1 MLYPLITTQIAMP
14 KKFSLHARSALLAL
28 LLVFSSFSVF
38 AQKSVTGKVTN
49 KAGGQ
54 PIVGATVL
62 VKGSTTV
69 SLTNNDGVFSI
80 NAGGKDVLVV
90 SVVGFETQEQA
101 VAGKSDFTFSLTE
114 TTSQLNE
121 VLVTGYSAQ
130 RKKDITGSVSVVN
143 VKDLKAVP
151 AGSPEQMLQ
160 GRASGLNVI
169 TSGQPGS
176 GSNIRIRGITSFG
189 NVDPLVVVDGV
200 QGSLSNLNVSEI
212 ESIQV
217 LKDAGAASIYGVRG
231 ANGVI
236 VVTTK
241 KGKSGR
247 ANVTYDAY
255 IGTQRPASGNPFNLL
270 NTQGMADLTWLAFKN
285 SGQAQNH
292 PQYGSGATPIIPDY
306 ILNGSNA
313 GIVGSISPA
322 DLAKY
327 NISDFNKGIYQIV
340 AANKVG
346 TNWFSEIFK
355 PAGIQSHTVTASGGN
370 DKNTYL
376 FSMNYFNQQGTLMG
390 TYLKRYSVRA
400 NTTFNINNNIRV
412 GENLYMFNRDNP
424 QIGNQSEGNAI
435 SMAYRE
441 QPIIPVFDINGGFA
455 GTAAKGLGNAQNP
468 VANQARTFEN
478 KGNSWDI
485 QGNVFGEVDFLKH
498 FTART
503 TFGGTMSNFY
513 YYNYGYRTYENAEN
527 NGSNSFS
534 ENAGYNR
541 QWTWT
546 NTLKYSNVF
555 ADKHAVTVLAG
566 SEAVE
571 SYGRG
576 VGGGSLGFF
585 TDNPTYR
592 TLNGGSSGF
601 TNYSYAYAN
610 SIFSIFGKLD
620 YAYNDKY
627 LLSATVRR
635 DGSSRFGPDKR
646 YGIFPSFALG
656 WRISREDFMKDVKW
670 IDDLK
675 IRGSWGKLGNQAN
688 VDPSNAFS
696 QYGSSAGNSFYDING
711 TSTSSTQGFYATRI
725 GNPKTG
731 WEEDILTNF
740 GFDAQLFKNKVD
752 LTVEYYEKKINGLLF
767 SDQAPATVGGAAL
780 PNVNIGDIQNKGWD
794 ASLTYHGTASKDL
807 KFDVGVIFT
816 TYKSNITNIPGDYF
830 EAGGSRIGN
839 FVRNSVGNPI
849 GSFYGYD
856 VIGLFQDAA
865 DVTKSPVQDGAK
877 AGRFKYRD
885 ANGDNKISDADR
897 VFFGNPNPDFTLGL
911 NLGASYKD
919 WDFSTFL
926 YGSFGNDVINYVRY
940 WTDFYPSFQGAKSLD
955 ALNNSWLPTRTN
967 TKVPIAENDASFSTN
982 QVPNSYYMENGSY
995 LRCKSMILGYTMP
1008 SNQLKKFGI
1017 QKLRLY
1023 VQAANLFTITKY
1035 TGLDP
1040 ELSGSNA
1047 AFGIDYGN
1055 YPNNQKNFNIGVNV
1069 TF

>member
-1 MLYPLITTQIAMP
+1 MP
-14 KKFSLHARSALLAL
+14 TRINLLVRSYLLAL
-28 LLVFSSFSVF
+28 FLVFFSFNVF
-38 AQKSVTGKVTN
+38 AQKSVTGKVTG
-49 KAGGQ
+49 KANGL
-54 PIVGATVL
+54 PIAGATVQ
-62 VKGSTTV
+62 VRGTTV
-69 SLTNNDGVFSI
+69 VSLSNNDGVFTI
-80 NAGGKDVLVV
+80 NVPGEKSVLIV
-90 SVVGFETQEQA
+90 SVVGYETIEQS
-101 VAGKSDFTFSLTE
+101 VTGKNNFSFSLVE

-189 NVDPLVVVDGV
+189 NVDPLVIVDGV

-231 ANGVI
+231 SNGVI

-247 ANVTYDAY
+247 ASVTYDAY
-255 IGTQRPASGNPFNLL
+255 IGTQKPASGNPFNLL
-270 NTQGMADLTWLAFKN
+270 GTQGMADLTWLALKN
-285 SGQAQNH
+285 SGQTLTH
-292 PQYGSGATPIIPDY
+292 PQYGSGASPVIPDY
-306 ILNGSNA
+306 ILAGSAA
-313 GIVGSISPA
+313 GIVGTSGATDPNLYS
-322 DLAKY
+322 L
-327 NISDFNKGIYQIV
+327 DFNKGIYQIV
-340 AANKVG
+340 KANKTG
-346 TNWFSEIFK
+346 TDWFHEIFS
-355 PAGIQSHTVTASGGN
+355 PATIQSHTVTASGGN
-370 DKNTYL
+370 EKNTYL

-390 TYLKRYSVRA
+390 TYLKRYSARV
-400 NTTFNINNNIRV
+400 NTTFNIKNNIRV
-412 GENLYMFNRDNP
+412 GENLYIFNRDNP

-441 QPIIPVFDINGGFA
+441 QPIIPVYDINGGFA

-468 VANQARTFEN
+468 VAGQVRSFEN

-485 QGNVFGEVDFLKH
+485 QGNIYAEVDFLDH

-503 TFGGTMSNFY
+503 TYGGTLSNFY
-513 YYNYGYRTYENAEN
+513 YYYYGFRTYENAEN

-555 ADKHAVTVLAG
+555 GKHAVTVLAG
-566 SEAVE
+566 VEAIE
-571 SYGRG
+571 AYGRG
-576 VGGGSLGFF
+576 VGGGALGYF
-585 TDNPTYR
+585 TDNPNFRVLST
-592 TLNGGSSGF
+592 GSSGF
-601 TNYSYAYAN
+601 TNYSYAYQN
-610 SIFSIFGKLD
+610 SLYSQFAKAD
-620 YAYNDKY
+620 YAFNDKY

-646 YGIFPSFALG
+646 YGIFPSFAAG
-656 WRISREDFMKDVKW
+656 WRISREKFMTDVKW

-696 QYGSSAGNSFYDING
+696 QYGGSPGTSYYDING
-711 TSTSSTQGFYATRI
+711 TSTGSVQGFRATRI

-740 GFDAQLFKNKVD
+740 GIDAILFKNKVD
-752 LTVEYYEKKINGLLF
+752 LSIEYYQKKINGLLF
-767 SDQAPATVGGAAL
+767 TDQAPATVGGAAL
-780 PNVNIGDIQNKGWD
+780 PNVNIGDIQNKGVD
-794 ASLTYHGTASKDL
+794 ASVTYHGTASKDV
-807 KFDVGVIFT
+807 KYDVGLIFT
-816 TYKSNITNIPGDYF
+816 TYRSNITNIPGDYF
-830 EAGGSRIGN
+830 DAGGSRIGN
-839 FVRNSVGNPI
+839 FVRNRVGNPI
-849 GSFYGYD
+849 GSFFGYD
-856 VIGLFQDAA
+856 VVSLFQDAA
-865 DVTKSPVQDGAK
+865 DVAKSATQDGAK
-877 AGRFKYRD
+877 PGRFKYRD
-885 ANGDNKISDADR
+885 ANGDGKITDADR
-897 VFFGNPNPDFTLGL
+897 IFFGNPNPKYTLGV
-911 NLGASYKD
+911 NLGASYKN

-926 YGSFGNDVINYVRY
+926 YASVGNDVINYVRY
-940 WTDFYPSFQGAKSLD
+940 WTDFYPSFQGAKSID
-955 ALNNSWLPTRTN
+955 ALSKSWLPTRTN
-967 TKVPIAENDASFSTN
+967 TTVPIAENDASFSTN
-982 QVPNSYYMENGSY
+982 QVPNSYYKEDGSY
-995 LRCKSMILGYTMP
+995 LRCKSLILGYTMP
-1008 SNQLKKFGI
+1008 ANQLKKWGI
-1017 QKLRLY
+1017 EKMRFF

>member
-1 MLYPLITTQIAMP
+1 MP
-14 KKFSLHARSALLAL
+14 TKINLLVRGYLLAL
-28 LLVFSSFSVF
+28 FLMFFSFNVF
-38 AQKSVTGKVTN
+38 AQKAITGKVTN
-49 KAGGQ
+49 KASGQ
-54 PIVGATVL
+54 PIAGATVQ
-62 VKGSTTV
+62 VKGTTNV
-69 SLTNNDGVFSI
+69 SITNNDGAFTI
-80 NAGGKDVLVV
+80 NAGPKSVLVV
-90 SVVGFETQEQA
+90 SVVGFESVEET
-101 VAGKSDFTFSLTE
+101 VAGKSDFSFSLTE

-189 NVDPLVVVDGV
+189 NVDPLVIVDGV

-241 KGKSGR
+241 KGKAGR
-247 ANVTYDAY
+247 ASVTYDAY
-255 IGTQRPASGNPFNLL
+255 IGTQRPAGGNPFNLL
-270 NTQGMADLTWLAFKN
+270 GTQGMADLTWLALKN
-285 SGQAQNH
+285 SGQPTTH
-292 PQYGSGATPIIPDY
+292 PQYGSGATPVIPDY
-306 ILNGSNA
+306 INVGGNG
-313 GIVGSISPA
+313 GITGTVSAA
-322 DLAKY
+322 DLARY
-327 NISDFNKGIYQIV
+327 NVTDFNKGIFQIV
-340 AANKVG
+340 PANKTG
-346 TNWFSEIFK
+346 TDWFHAIFA
-355 PAGIQSHTVTASGGN
+355 PAAIQSHTVTASGGN
-370 DKNTYL
+370 EKNTYL
-376 FSMNYFNQQGTLMG
+376 FSLNYFNQQGTLMG
-390 TYLKRYSVRA
+390 TYLKRYSARV
-400 NTTFNINNNIRV
+400 NTTFNIKNNIRV
-412 GENLYMFNRDNP
+412 GQNLYIFNRDNP

-441 QPIIPVFDINGGFA
+441 QPIIPIFDINGGFA

-468 VANQARTFEN
+468 VANQMRTFDN

-485 QGNVFGEVDFLKH
+485 QGNMFAEIDFASH

-503 TFGGTMSNFY
+503 AFGGTMSNFY

-546 NTLKYSNVF
+546 STVKYSNVF
-555 ADKHAVTVLAG
+555 AGKHAVTALAG
-566 SEAVE
+566 IESVEA
-571 SYGRG
+571 YGRG

-601 TNYSYAYAN
+601 TNYSYAYQN
-610 SIFSIFGKLD
+610 SLYSLFGKVD

-627 LLSATVRR
+627 LFSATVRR

-646 YGIFPSFALG
+646 YGIFPSFAAG
-656 WRISREDFMKDVKW
+656 WRISRENFMKDVKW
-670 IDDLK
+670 IDDMK
-675 IRGSWGKLGNQAN
+675 IRGSWGVLGNQAN

-696 QYGSSAGNSFYDING
+696 QFGSAAGNSFYDING
-711 TSTSSTQGFYATRI
+711 ASSSSVQGFYATRI

-740 GFDAQLFKNKVD
+740 GVDAQLFKNKID
-752 LTVEYYEKKINGLLF
+752 LSVEYYEKKINGLLF
-767 SDQAPATVGGAAL
+767 TDQAPATVGGAAL

-794 ASLTYHGTASKDL
+794 ASVTYHGTAARDFKY
-807 KFDVGVIFT
+807 DVGVIYT
-816 TYKSNITNIPGDYF
+816 TYKSNIVNIPGNYF
-830 EAGGSRIGN
+830 TAGGSRIGD
-839 FVRNSVGNPI
+839 FVRNEIGNPI
-849 GSFYGYD
+849 GSFFGYE
-856 VIGLFQDAA
+856 VVGLFQDAA

-877 AGRFKYRD
+877 PGRFKYRD
-885 ANGDNKISDADR
+885 ANGNGTITDADR
-897 VFFGNPNPDFTLGL
+897 VHFGNPNPDFTLGL
-911 NLGASYKD
+911 NLGASYKN

-940 WTDFYPSFQGAKSLD
+940 WTDFYPSFQGAKSID
-955 ALNNSWLPTRTN
+955 ALTKSWLPTRTN
-967 TKVPIAENDASFSTN
+967 TSVPIAENDASFSTN
-982 QVPNSYYMENGSY
+982 QVPNSYYKEDGSY
-995 LRCKSMILGYTMP
+995 LRCKSLILGYTMP
-1008 SNQLKKFGI
+1008 AAQLKKWGI
-1017 QKLRLY
+1017 EKLRFY

-1047 AFGIDYGN
+1047 AFGIDFGN
-1055 YPNNQKNFNIGVNV
+1055 YPNNQKNFNVGVNV
-1069 TF
+1069 SF

>member
-1 MLYPLITTQIAMP
+1 MP
-14 KKFSLHARSALLAL
+14 TKINLLVRGYLLAL
-28 LLVFSSFSVF
+28 FLMFFSFNVF
-38 AQKSVTGKVTN
+38 AQKAITGKVTN
-49 KAGGQ
+49 KASGQ
-54 PIVGATVL
+54 PIAGATVQ
-62 VKGSTTV
+62 VKGTTNV
-69 SLTNNDGVFSI
+69 SITNNDGAFTI
-80 NAGGKDVLVV
+80 NAGPKSVLVV
-90 SVVGFETQEQA
+90 SVVGFESVEET
-101 VAGKSDFTFSLTE
+101 VAGKSDFSFSLTE

-189 NVDPLVVVDGV
+189 NVDPLVIVDGV

-241 KGKSGR
+241 KGKAGR
-247 ANVTYDAY
+247 ASVTYDAY
-255 IGTQRPASGNPFNLL
+255 IGTQKPAGGNPFNLL
-270 NTQGMADLTWLAFKN
+270 GTQGMADLTWLALKN
-285 SGQAQNH
+285 SGQPTTH
-292 PQYGSGATPIIPDY
+292 PQYGSGATPVIPDY
-306 ILNGSNA
+306 INVGGNG
-313 GIVGSISPA
+313 GITGTVSAA

-327 NISDFNKGIYQIV
+327 NVTDFNKGIFQIV
-340 AANKVG
+340 PANKTG
-346 TNWFSEIFK
+346 TDWFHAIFA
-355 PAGIQSHTVTASGGN
+355 PAAIQSHTVTASGGN
-370 DKNTYL
+370 EKNTYL
-376 FSMNYFNQQGTLMG
+376 FSLNYFNQQGTLMG
-390 TYLKRYSVRA
+390 TYLKRYSARV
-400 NTTFNINNNIRV
+400 NTTFNIKNNIRV
-412 GENLYMFNRDNP
+412 GQNLYIFNRDNP

-441 QPIIPVFDINGGFA
+441 QPIIPIFDINGGFA

-468 VANQARTFEN
+468 VANQMRTFDN

-485 QGNVFGEVDFLKH
+485 QGNMFAEIDFASH

-503 TFGGTMSNFY
+503 AFGGTMSNFY
-513 YYNYGYRTYENAEN
+513 YYNFGFRTYENAEN

-546 NTLKYSNVF
+546 STVKYSNVF
-555 ADKHAVTVLAG
+555 AGKHAVTALAG
-566 SEAVE
+566 IESVEA
-571 SYGRG
+571 YGRG

-601 TNYSYAYAN
+601 TNYSYAYQN
-610 SIFSIFGKLD
+610 SLYSLFGKVD

-627 LLSATVRR
+627 LFSATVRR

-646 YGIFPSFALG
+646 YGIFPSFAAG
-656 WRISREDFMKDVKW
+656 WRISRENFMKDVKW
-670 IDDLK
+670 IDDMK

-696 QYGSSAGNSFYDING
+696 QFGSAAGNSFYDING
-711 TSTSSTQGFYATRI
+711 ASTSSVQGFYATRI

-740 GFDAQLFKNKVD
+740 GVDAQLFKNKID
-752 LTVEYYEKKINGLLF
+752 LSVEYYEKKINGLLF
-767 SDQAPATVGGAAL
+767 TDQAPATVGGAAL

-794 ASLTYHGTASKDL
+794 ASVTYHGTAARDFKY
-807 KFDVGVIFT
+807 DVGVIYT
-816 TYKSNITNIPGDYF
+816 TYKSNIVNIPGNYF
-830 EAGGSRIGN
+830 TAGGSRIGD
-839 FVRNSVGNPI
+839 FVRNEIGNPI
-849 GSFYGYD
+849 GSFYGYE
-856 VIGLFQDAA
+856 VVGLFQDAA

-877 AGRFKYRD
+877 PGRFKYRD
-885 ANGDNKISDADR
+885 ANGNGTITDADR
-897 VFFGNPNPDFTLGL
+897 VHFGNPNPDFTLGL
-911 NLGASYKD
+911 NLGASYKN

-940 WTDFYPSFQGAKSLD
+940 WTDFYPSFQGAKSID
-955 ALNNSWLPTRTN
+955 ALTKSWLPTRTN
-967 TKVPIAENDASFSTN
+967 TSVPIAENDASFSTN
-982 QVPNSYYMENGSY
+982 QVPNSYYKEDGSY
-995 LRCKSMILGYTMP
+995 LRCKSLILGYTMP
-1008 SNQLKKFGI
+1008 AAQLKKWGI
-1017 QKLRLY
+1017 EKLRFY

-1047 AFGIDYGN
+1047 AFGIDFGN
-1055 YPNNQKNFNIGVNV
+1055 YPNNQKNFNVGVNV
-1069 TF
+1069 SF